1 MSDRYLGRDM
11 IRSSTRIIRSFKKN
25 FQSSITNKG
34 NHVYRTALIDRLM
47 EKREVESVLQI
58 TDFETDKIIEALA
71 HTQMIN
77 HQNVPF
83 STVF

>member
-1 MSDRYLGRDM
+1 MKAYHK
-11 IRSSTRIIRSFKKN
+11 T
-25 FQSSITNKG
+25 G
-34 NHVYRTALIDRLM
+34 NHMYRTALIDRLM
-47 EKREVESVLQI
+47 EKREVETELDI